1 MSKYSETT
9 NISGVTVERKF
20 NGGIGVLGTFTK
32 NDGSTGYKRWTV
44 WTPVPVATGDV
55 VNISGGVVST
65 KVEKYTNKSGEEV
78 TTAALHVNNA
88 TVTATISGAPAA
100 DESAPF

>member
-1 MSKYSETT
+1 MSKYSEVT

-44 WTPVPVATGDV
+44 WTSASVNAGDV
-55 VNISGGVVST
+55 VNVLGGVVST

-88 TVTATISGAPAA
+88 KIALTGSVSIA
-100 DESAPF
+100 DDAAPF

>member
-1 MSKYSETT
+1 MSKYSEAT

-44 WTPVPVATGDV
+44 WTSAPVNTGDV
-55 VNISGGVVST
+55 VNVLGGVVST

-88 TVTATISGAPAA
+88 KVLANVEPLAS

>member
-20 NGGIGVLGTFTK
+20 NGGMGVLGTFTK

-44 WTPVPVATGDV
+44 WSSTPVAAGDV
-55 VNISGGVVST
+55 VNITGGVVST

-88 TVTATISGAPAA
+88 TVTVAVSGAPAA

>member
-1 MSKYSETT
+1 MSKYSEAT

-44 WTPVPVATGDV
+44 WTTAPVATGDV
-55 VNISGGVVST
+55 VNVLGGVIST

-78 TTAALHVNNA
+78 TTAALHINNA
-88 TVTATISGAPAA
+88 KVAVAGSAPVA

>member
-1 MSKYSETT
+1 MSKYSEQT

-20 NGGIGVLGTFTK
+20 NGGMGVLGTFTK

-44 WTPVPVATGDV
+44 WSSTPVAAGDI
-55 VNISGGVVST
+55 VNITGGVVST

-88 TVTATISGAPAA
+88 TVTVAVSGVPAA